1 MFKQTE
7 KRDFVAK
14 FYIFSF
20 QINFKMSD
28 EEIVQDSEDEEE
40 KKPVTHIKSYT
51 DIQKM
56 KLDK

>member
-1 MFKQTE
+1 
-7 KRDFVAK
+7 
-14 FYIFSF
+14 
-20 QINFKMSD
+20 MSD
-28 EEIVQDSEDEEE
+28 EEDIVHNSDDDEEGE